1 MSAIAGI
8 AAAESAILRQKLQ
21 LIDDLHAML
30 DCVICNKALFAA
42 VNFKKDLC
50 RPRWPAPTYW

>member
-30 DCVICNKALFAA
+30 DCVICNNIKRFLR
-42 VNFKKDLC
+42 L
-50 RPRWPAPTYW
+50 